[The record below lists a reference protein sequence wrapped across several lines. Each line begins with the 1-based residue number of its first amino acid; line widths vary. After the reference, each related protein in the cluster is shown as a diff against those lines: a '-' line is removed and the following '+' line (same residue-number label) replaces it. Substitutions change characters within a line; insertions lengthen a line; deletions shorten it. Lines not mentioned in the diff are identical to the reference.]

1 MNWRIVANGAALVVA
16 ISGVAGVAGVA
27 GPAGAAEVSGAT
39 QKFVANDAKS
49 VLATIK
55 VENEYKT
62 GYKRSLF
69 IHWSDLDGN
78 GCDTREEVLK
88 RDSISK
94 PQVDPYRCYV
104 VAGDWYSKYDG
115 KNLSD
120 RGDVDIDH
128 VVALKEAWDSG
139 AWSWTESQRKAY
151 ANDLTDGRSLI
162 AVTDRVNASKSDK
175 DPSNWMPPLKSYWC
189 TFLGDWISVKARWG
203 LSMDQSEYG
212 QIKNLLA
219 SDCSSLTIAGWS
231 AAPVSGSAPA
241 TVAPS
246 TTAPSTT
253 TSVTSA
259 TTTTAPSAT
268 VTTATT
274 APSTTVTTATTAPST
289 TVTTV
294 TTAPATTTAPSA
306 TVTTAPA
313 TSATAPVTTVTT
325 VPAAIG
331 AKDISPGSYCAPV
344 DGLGSYKGM
353 TYICSKTNAEGSPYA
368 GGRARWRK
376 ATN

>member
-1 MNWRIVANGAALVVA
+1 MNWRIVVNGAVLVVV
-16 ISGVAGVAGVA
+16 ISGTAALNTVAADSQA
-27 GPAGAAEVSGAT
+27 HEIST
-39 QKFVANDAKS
+39 RLVANDAKS
-49 VLATIK
+49 VLASIK

-151 ANDLTDGRSLI
+151 ANDMTDSRTLI
-162 AVTDRVNASKSDK
+162 AVTDRVNRSKGER
-175 DPSNWMPPLKSYWC
+175 DPSNWMPPLRSYWC
-189 TFLGDWISVKARWG
+189 TFIGDWISVKARWG
-203 LSMDQSEYG
+203 LSMDQSEFG
-212 QIKNLLA
+212 RVKNLLNT
-219 SDCSSLTIAGWS
+219 DCSGLTIAGWS
-231 AAPVSGSAPA
+231 AAPVSVSAPA
-241 TVAPS
+241 
-246 TTAPSTT
+246 
-253 TSVTSA
+253 
-259 TTTTAPSAT
+259 
-268 VTTATT
+268 
-274 APSTTVTTATTAPST
+274 TTVTTATSATTTVATPTTRANSTST
-289 TVTTV
+289 TSATNS
-294 TTAPATTTAPSA
+294 TTAPTSGSGSSVTTSGPNATTTTVAPS
-306 TVTTAPA
+306 
-313 TSATAPVTTVTT
+313 
-325 VPAAIG
+325 G
-331 AKDISPGSYCAPV
+331 AKDIHPGSYCAPV
-344 DGLGSYKGM
+344 DALGTYKGT
-353 TYICSKTNAEGSPYA
+353 TYICSKTNAEGLPYA

>member
-1 MNWRIVANGAALVVA
+1 MNWRIAVNGAVLVVA
-16 ISGVAGVAGVA
+16 
-27 GPAGAAEVSGAT
+27 VSGAAALNAVVADSQANEVST
-39 QKFVANDAKS
+39 KFVANDAKS
-49 VLATIK
+49 VLASIK

-151 ANDLTDGRSLI
+151 ANDMTDSRTLI
-162 AVTDRVNASKSDK
+162 AVTDRVNRSKGEK
-175 DPSNWMPPLKSYWC
+175 DPSNWMPPMKSYWC
-189 TFLGDWISVKARWG
+189 IFLGDWISVKARWG

-212 QIKNLLA
+212 RVKNLLA

-231 AAPVSGSAPA
+231 TAPVSVGPPA
-241 TVAPS
+241 
-246 TTAPSTT
+246 
-253 TSVTSA
+253 
-259 TTTTAPSAT
+259 
-268 VTTATT
+268 TTATT
-274 APSTTVTTATTAPST
+274 ATTTTKTTVQATTTTKVASSTTTVGSAVSTNAPN
-289 TVTTV
+289 
-294 TTAPATTTAPSA
+294 TTAPAKSATETSTASTTA
-306 TVTTAPA
+306 APGA
-313 TSATAPVTTVTT
+313 V
-325 VPAAIG
+325 
-331 AKDISPGSYCAPV
+331 AKDIYPGSYCAPL
-344 DGLGSYKGM
+344 DALGSYKGA
-353 TYICSKTNAEGSPYA
+353 TYVCSKTDAKGSPYA

>member
-1 MNWRIVANGAALVVA
+1 MKWRIAANGAALVVA
-16 ISGVAGVAGVA
+16 ISSVAYVAGEASV
-27 GPAGAAEVSGAT
+27 AAET

-49 VLATIK
+49 VLASIK
-55 VENEYKT
+55 VENEYKS

-69 IHWSDLDGN
+69 VHWSDLDGN

-115 KNLSD
+115 KTLSD
-120 RGDVDIDH
+120 RSDVDIDH

-139 AWSWTESQRKAY
+139 AWAWSMSQRQAF
-151 ANDLTDGRSLI
+151 ANDLTDRRTLI

-189 TFLGDWISVKARWG
+189 TYLGDWISVKARWG
-203 LSMDQSEYG
+203 LSMDQSEFG
-212 QIKNLLA
+212 RIKNLLA
-219 SDCSSLTIAGWS
+219 SDCSTLTIAGWGAVPS
-231 AAPVSGSAPA
+231 LPGVPATSGTAATTATTTPRT

-246 TTAPSTT
+246 LSPTTSSNNSGTAATTNTTAVANSTVNT
-253 TSVTSA
+253 TS
-259 TTTTAPSAT
+259 PSG
-268 VTTATT
+268 V
-274 APSTTVTTATTAPST
+274 
-289 TVTTV
+289 
-294 TTAPATTTAPSA
+294 
-306 TVTTAPA
+306 
-313 TSATAPVTTVTT
+313 
-325 VPAAIG
+325 
-331 AKDISPGSYCAPV
+331 KDIYPGSYCAPV
-344 DGLGSYKGM
+344 DGLGTYKG
-353 TYICSKTNAEGSPYA
+353 TVYVCSKTNAEGSPYA

>member
-1 MNWRIVANGAALVVA
+1 MNWRIAANGAALVVA
-16 ISGVAGVAGVA
+16 ISSVAYVAGESSV
-27 GPAGAAEVSGAT
+27 AAET
-39 QKFVANDAKS
+39 QRFAINDAKS
-49 VLATIK
+49 VLASIK

-69 IHWSDLDGN
+69 VHWSDLDGN

-115 KNLSD
+115 KTLSD
-120 RGDVDIDH
+120 RSDVDIDH

-139 AWSWTESQRKAY
+139 AWAWSISHRQAF
-151 ANDLTDGRSLI
+151 ANDLTDRRTLI

-175 DPSNWMPPLKSYWC
+175 DPSNWMPPLKSNWC
-189 TFLGDWISVKARWG
+189 AYLGDWISVKARWG
-203 LSMDQSEYG
+203 LSMDQSEFG
-212 QIKNLLA
+212 RVENLLA
-219 SDCSSLTIAGWS
+219 SDCSTLTIASWS
-231 AAPVSGSAPA
+231 TAPVSSISP
-241 TVAPS
+241 
-246 TTAPSTT
+246 
-253 TSVTSA
+253 
-259 TTTTAPSAT
+259 

-274 APSTTVTTATTAPST
+274 ATTVTTTPSTTAPT
-289 TVTTV
+289 TTQASSSSNAGT
-294 TTAPATTTAPSA
+294 ATTTAN
-306 TVTTAPA
+306 TTTTTAN
-313 TSATAPVTTVTT
+313 TTTTTTTTTTANTTTT
-325 VPAAIG
+325 TANTTTTTANTTLPSG

-344 DGLGSYKGM
+344 DGLGTYKG
-353 TYICSKTNAEGSPYA
+353 TVYVCSKTDAGGSPYA

>member
-1 MNWRIVANGAALVVA
+1 MNWRIAVNGAVLVVA
-16 ISGVAGVAGVA
+16 
-27 GPAGAAEVSGAT
+27 VSGAAALNAVVADSQANEVST
-39 QKFVANDAKS
+39 KFVANDAKS
-49 VLATIK
+49 VLASIK

-139 AWSWTESQRKAY
+139 AWSWNESQRKAY
-151 ANDLTDGRSLI
+151 ANDMTDSRTLI
-162 AVTDRVNASKSDK
+162 AVTDRVNRSKGEK
-175 DPSNWMPPLKSYWC
+175 DPSNWMPPMKSYWC

-212 QIKNLLA
+212 RIKNLLA

-231 AAPVSGSAPA
+231 TAPVSVGPPA
-241 TVAPS
+241 
-246 TTAPSTT
+246 
-253 TSVTSA
+253 
-259 TTTTAPSAT
+259 
-268 VTTATT
+268 TTATT
-274 APSTTVTTATTAPST
+274 ATTAQTTKTTAQAAKSATETSTTSTTAAPGA
-289 TVTTV
+289 V
-294 TTAPATTTAPSA
+294 
-306 TVTTAPA
+306 
-313 TSATAPVTTVTT
+313 
-325 VPAAIG
+325 
-331 AKDISPGSYCAPV
+331 AKDIYPGSYCAPL
-344 DGLGSYKGM
+344 DALGSYKGA
-353 TYICSKTNAEGSPYA
+353 TYVCSKTDAKGSPYA